1 MPRGTASP
9 GWPSAR
15 RISVC
20 TAPTHNNNKDTSGG
34 AYPHDLYLGE
44 QELPLLAGEGVL
56 RVGGG
61 GDREFPSSSAT
72 GLLRLL
78 QLDPLDVPVVDPV

>member
-1 MPRGTASP
+1 MPRGTAP
-9 GWPSAR
+9 QLWPSGR

-20 TAPTHNNNKDTSGG
+20 TIPTHNNNKDTSGG

-56 RVGGG
+56 RVGGS
-61 GDREFPSSSAT
+61 GDRELPSTAT
-72 GLLRLL
+72 GLLLI